1 MPATLTSALSL
12 AGRVLLA
19 LIFVLAGPGK
29 LANPAGTAA
38 YMASSGLPANHLLA
52 LAVGAFELLAGLAL
66 IVGFQTRWAA
76 LALAGFTLVASFLFH
91 AFWALPAEQQ
101 MMQQLLFMKNI
112 ALAGGLLVLAAHGA
126 GALSL
131 DARRRHS

>member
-19 LIFVLAGPGK
+19 MIFVLAGPGK

-52 LAVGAFELLAGLAL
+52 QAVGAFELLAGLAL
-66 IVGFQTRWAA
+66 IIGFQTRWAA
-76 LALAGFTLVASFLFH
+76 LALAGFTLVASFIFH
-91 AFWALPAEQQ
+91 AFWAMPAEQQ

-131 DARRRHS
+131 DARRRH

>member
-66 IVGFQTRWAA
+66 IIGFQTRWAA
-76 LALAGFTLVASFLFH
+76 LALAGFTLVASFMFH

-131 DARRRHS
+131 DARRRY

>member
-66 IVGFQTRWAA
+66 IIGFQTRWAA
-76 LALAGFTLVASFLFH
+76 LALAGFTLVASFMFH

-131 DARRRHS
+131 DARRQH

>member
-131 DARRRHS
+131 DARRRR

>member
-1 MPATLTSALSL
+1 MPATLISALSL

-66 IVGFQTRWAA
+66 IIGFQTRWAA

-131 DARRRHS
+131 DARRRH

>member
-66 IVGFQTRWAA
+66 IIGFQTRWAA

-131 DARRRHS
+131 DARRRR

>member
-66 IVGFQTRWAA
+66 IIGFQTRWAA
-76 LALAGFTLVASFLFH
+76 LALAGFTLVASFMFH

-112 ALAGGLLVLAAHGA
+112 ALAGGLLVLAANGA

-131 DARRRHS
+131 DARRRH

>member
-66 IVGFQTRWAA
+66 IIGFQTRWAA

-131 DARRRHS
+131 DARRRH

>member
-131 DARRRHS
+131 DARRRH

>member
-66 IVGFQTRWAA
+66 IIGFQTRWAA
-76 LALAGFTLVASFLFH
+76 LALAGFTLVASFMFH

-112 ALAGGLLVLAAHGA
+112 ALAGGLLVLTAHGA

-131 DARRRHS
+131 DARRRH

>member
-29 LANPAGTAA
+29 LANPAGTSA

-131 DARRRHS
+131 DARSRH

>member
-66 IVGFQTRWAA
+66 IIGFQTRWAA
-76 LALAGFTLVASFLFH
+76 LALAGFTLVASFMFH

-131 DARRRHS
+131 DARRRH